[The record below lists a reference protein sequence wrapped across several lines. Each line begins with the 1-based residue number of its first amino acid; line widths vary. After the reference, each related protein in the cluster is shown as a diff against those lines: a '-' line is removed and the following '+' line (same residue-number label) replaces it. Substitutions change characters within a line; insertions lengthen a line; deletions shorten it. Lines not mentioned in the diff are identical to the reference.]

1 MIAEYIQLI
10 LLVSGVA
17 TMGPIVQFFA
27 PRPLLKLL
35 YGVETSEPATLL
47 LARHWG
53 LLIFLV
59 GALLVYSAYDP
70 SMRDPVL
77 VVASLEKIA
86 FAGLI
91 FLGPV
96 KRTSVA
102 TFAAAGDTAF
112 VILYISYFLG
122 F

>member
-1 MIAEYIQLI
+1 MIAEYIQPILI
-10 LLVSGVA
+10 VSGVA
-17 TMGPIVQFFA
+17 TMGGIVQFFT
-27 PRPLLKLL
+27 PRAILRLMYDVK
-35 YGVETSEPATLL
+35 TSEHTTLL

-70 SMRDPVL
+70 STRDPVL

-86 FAGLI
+86 IAGLI

-102 TFAAAGDTAF
+102 TFVAAGDTAF
-112 VILYISYFLG
+112 VILYVAYFLG
-122 F
+122 L